1 MPVLCYIIIVRNG
14 GKGVIAVT
22 DEQIEFAIFC
32 IEGISERTELPP
44 EKVFDLLTKQ
54 SDLLYSYIVPSYDTL
69 HTQGKDYIL
78 DDILSVM
85 SQKGVWA

>member
-1 MPVLCYIIIVRNG
+1 MNG
-14 GKGVIAVT
+14 VMAVT

-85 SQKGVWA
+85 SQKGVWV